1 MSNYNDYSKPTTK
14 TSTTNEESKS
24 SAAGTPGLDQRSDKK
39 ASERNKPLTTFYNR
53 SKNQAGAGLNYKFT
67 NFDNR
72 LIRWILEK
80 QGFKESVQDYGMP
93 AADFYNIANATNC
106 NFLNSNTVVLIW
118 SASVVKS
125 NIYSNLGRFQ
135 KINHFP
141 RSYEITRKD
150 CLYERYSRM

>member
-1 MSNYNDYSKPTTK
+1 ML
-14 TSTTNEESKS
+14 S
-24 SAAGTPGLDQRSDKK
+24 SWFGKKNTVGSGL
-39 ASERNKPLTTFYNR
+39 T
-53 SKNQAGAGLNYKFT
+53 YKFT
-67 NFDNR
+67 NFENR

-80 QGFKESVQDYGMP
+80 QGFKESTQDYGMP
-93 AADFYNIANATNC
+93 ASDFYNIANATNC
-106 NFLNSNTVVLIW
+106 NFLNSNSVVLIW